1 MIPRSRHTPSP
12 PHPPHPRHP
21 SHPGCVRV
29 IGLVALVGLIG
40 QIGLAGGCGMREHRD
55 QLRALH
61 SVGDYAQAAAL
72 MDDPKIKKGY
82 GSRDRLL
89 WELDRGAIALALDD
103 HATTLD
109 ILEQAEQQIDAQLDE
124 SMSDTLARWTLSDA
138 DTTFMPSLHET
149 IYINVL
155 KLLAQLESGRLQ
167 GGATVEARRLSRKA
181 DRLRDLYVTYRQTLE
196 QEAPGAAEEAAKR
209 GWIGTNEQDEFIE
222 STLGT
227 YLTAVTFMETGN
239 TEFQRVAGRRL
250 EDSIALQE
258 GLIGN
263 VDPDDF
269 KDLGSMRA
277 SEADV
282 LVVAFSGRGP
292 VKFPT
297 RIGPVLIG
305 TVPIYLELPTLAIAP
320 SHASRVWVEIDGADR
335 VELSLVEDLGR
346 VAAASL
352 EREMPSI
359 YRRTFIRA
367 AAKAALTA
375 AAAEAARKQAADSD
389 QVWAQV
395 AVAVGGLLFMTA
407 TEKADLRSWVFLPGE
422 ASVALLDLPPGPHRL
437 RVVYEDRRGGIVYTT
452 PWREIESSE
461 TGLATIVEHYWD

>member
-1 MIPRSRHTPSP
+1 MIPQPA
-12 PHPPHPRHP
+12 HPRFEFER
-21 SHPGCVRV
+21 CLVRLLTLTV
-29 IGLVALVGLIG
+29 LVGLV
-40 QIGLAGGCGMREHRD
+40 GGCGMREHRE
-55 QLRALH
+55 QMIALH
-61 SVGDYAQAAAL
+61 RIGDYQQAAEIL
-72 MDDPKIKKGY
+72 DDPAIKKGY
-82 GSRDRLL
+82 GSRDLLL

-109 ILEQAEQQIDAQLDE
+109 VLEQAEQQVDANLDE

-138 DTTFMPSLHET
+138 DTTYMPSLHET

-181 DRLRDLYVTYRQTLE
+181 DRLRDLYVTYSQGLE
-196 QEAPGAAEEAAKR
+196 KEAPGAAEEAAR
-209 GWIGTNEQDEFIE
+209 QGWIGTNEDNEFIE

-250 EDSIALQE
+250 EDSIVLQK

-263 VDPDDF
+263 VDPDGF

-277 SEADV
+277 SDADV

-292 VKFPT
+292 TKFPT

-305 TVPIYLELPTLAIAP
+305 TVPVYLELPTLEIAP
-320 SHASRVWVEIDGADR
+320 SHASRIWVEIDAADR

-359 YRRTFIRA
+359 YTRTFIRA

-395 AVAVGGLLFMTA
+395 AVAVGGLLYMTA
-407 TEKADLRSWVFLPGE
+407 TENADLRSWVFLPGE

-452 PWREIESSE
+452 PWREINSPEQ
-461 TGLATIVEHYWD
+461 GLATIVEHYWD